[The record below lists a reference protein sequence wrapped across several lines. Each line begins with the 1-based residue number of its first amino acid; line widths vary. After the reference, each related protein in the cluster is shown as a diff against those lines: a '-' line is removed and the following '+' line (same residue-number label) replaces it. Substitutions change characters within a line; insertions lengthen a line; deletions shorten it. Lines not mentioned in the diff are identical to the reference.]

1 MLLLNVPLKVLRL
14 KALRDFN
21 TSYVVIKP
29 FETCAYTARYV
40 NFNTSYV
47 VIKLLNTFSYC

>member
-1 MLLLNVPLKVLRL
+1 MSWLLLLILEIY
-14 KALRDFN
+14 FN

-47 VIKLLNTFSYC
+47 VIKRMSLKPGIGQSY